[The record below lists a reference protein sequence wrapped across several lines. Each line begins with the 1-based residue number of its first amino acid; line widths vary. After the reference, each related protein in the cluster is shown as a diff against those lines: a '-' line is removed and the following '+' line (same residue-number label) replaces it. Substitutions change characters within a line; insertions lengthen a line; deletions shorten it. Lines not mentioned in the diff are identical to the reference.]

1 MVTGDNKITAR
12 AIAKECGI
20 IEQGDENSLVMEG
33 VEFNRLIGGVI
44 CLNCGKKECECKQDA
59 KGDNKKGRVDTIANS
74 EEFNRLYP
82 HLDVLARS
90 RPEDK
95 YALVTGL
102 KERGHVV
109 AVTGDGYKISLFD
122 NDSYSFL
129 GTNDAPALKKADVGF
144 AMGISGTEVARE
156 ASSIILMDDNFN
168 SIVKA
173 VIWGRNI
180 YDSIQKFLMFQLTVN
195 VVAVFCTLVGAAI
208 LKQEVFAPIQM
219 LWVK

>member
-33 VEFNRLIGGVI
+33 VEFNKLIGGVI
-44 CLNCGKKECECKQDA
+44 CLNCGKKECECNQGA
-59 KGDNKKGRVDTIANS
+59 KGDNKKSRIDTIANS

-109 AVTGDGYKISLFD
+109 AVTGDG
-122 NDSYSFL
+122 
-129 GTNDAPALKKADVGF
+129 
-144 AMGISGTEVARE
+144 
-156 ASSIILMDDNFN
+156 
-168 SIVKA
+168 
-173 VIWGRNI
+173 
-180 YDSIQKFLMFQLTVN
+180 
-195 VVAVFCTLVGAAI
+195 
-208 LKQEVFAPIQM
+208 
-219 LWVK
+219 